1 MARIKVHKP
10 THVFDFETVNSMTV
24 CLWNLQLQLF
34 ELDEQTLINYFNTIF
49 MSELYENNK
58 YTSKILR
65 LCELESGP
73 EWPMSEQ
80 DRLCLATH
88 IAVQLLGL
96 GEL

>member
-24 CLWNLQLQLF
+24 CLWNLQLRLF
-34 ELDEQTLINYFNTIF
+34 ELDEQTLINFFNTVF
-49 MSELYENNK
+49 VSELYEHNR
-58 YTSKILR
+58 YTSNILR
-65 LCELESGP
+65 ICAP

>member
-1 MARIKVHKP
+1 MARVTIHKP
-10 THVFDFETVNSMTV
+10 THVFDYEIVNSMTV
-24 CLWNLQLQLF
+24 CLWNLQLRLF
-34 ELDEQTLINYFNTIF
+34 ELDEETLINYFNTVFVSDI
-49 MSELYENNK
+49 YENNR
-58 YTSKILR
+58 YTNKILKICA
-65 LCELESGP
+65 L